1 MPELLFFVAYCIKLY
16 MWVFIIDVILN
27 WLVSLNVINTSSHF
41 VYLIGTALRRLTNPV
56 LQPIRR
62 RMPNLGGIDISPVI
76 AILGLVFLRDVV
88 VLGWLMRILQS

>member
-62 RMPNLGGIDISPVI
+62 RMPNLGGINVSPVI

-88 VLGWLMRILQS
+88 VLGWLMRILQN

>member
-1 MPELLFFVAYCIKLY
+1 MSELLFFVAYCVKLY

-62 RMPNLGGIDISPVI
+62 RMPNLGGIDVSPVI

>member
-62 RMPNLGGIDISPVI
+62 RMPNLGGIDVSPVI

>member
-76 AILGLVFLRDVV
+76 AILGLVFVRDVV

>member
-62 RMPNLGGIDISPVI
+62 RMPNLGGIDVSPVI

-88 VLGWLMRILQS
+88 MLGWLMRILQS

>member
-62 RMPNLGGIDISPVI
+62 RMPNLGGIDVSPVI

-88 VLGWLMRILQS
+88 VLGWLVRILQS

>member
-62 RMPNLGGIDISPVI
+62 RMPNLGGIDVSPVI
-76 AILGLVFLRDVV
+76 AILGRVFLRDVV
-88 VLGWLMRILQS
+88 VLGWLVRILQS

>member
-16 MWVFIIDVILN
+16 MWVFIIDVILS

-41 VYLIGTALRRLTNPV
+41 VYLIGTVLRRLTNPV

-62 RMPNLGGIDISPVI
+62 RMPNLGGIDVSPVI

-88 VLGWLMRILQS
+88 VLGWLVRILQS

>member
-88 VLGWLMRILQS
+88 MLGWLMRILQS

>member
-41 VYLIGTALRRLTNPV
+41 VDLIGAALRRLTDPV

>member
-62 RMPNLGGIDISPVI
+62 RMPNLGGIDVSPVI

-88 VLGWLMRILQS
+88 VLGWLVRIL

>member
-62 RMPNLGGIDISPVI
+62 RMPNLGGIDVSPVI

-88 VLGWLMRILQS
+88 VLGWLMRILQN

>member
-1 MPELLFFVAYCIKLY
+1 

-62 RMPNLGGIDISPVI
+62 RMPNLGGIDVSPVI

>member
-1 MPELLFFVAYCIKLY
+1 MPELLFFIAYCIKLY
-16 MWVFIIDVILN
+16 MWVFIIDVILS
-27 WLVSLNVINTSSHF
+27 WLVSLNVINTRSNF
-41 VYLIGTALRRLTNPV
+41 VYLTGTALRRLTNPV

-62 RMPNLGGIDISPVI
+62 RMPDLGGIDVSPVI

>member
-16 MWVFIIDVILN
+16 MWVFIIDVILS

-62 RMPNLGGIDISPVI
+62 RMPNLGGIDVSPVI

>member
-1 MPELLFFVAYCIKLY
+1 MPELLFFIAYCIKLY

-27 WLVSLNVINTSSHF
+27 WLVSLNVINTRSHF
-41 VYLIGTALRRLTNPV
+41 VYLIGAALRRLTNPI

-62 RMPNLGGIDISPVI
+62 RMPDLGGIDVSPVI

>member
-16 MWVFIIDVILN
+16 MWVFIIDVILS

>member
-1 MPELLFFVAYCIKLY
+1 
-16 MWVFIIDVILN
+16 MWVFIIDVILS

-41 VYLIGTALRRLTNPV
+41 VYLIGTVLRRLTNPV

-62 RMPNLGGIDISPVI
+62 RMPDLGGIDVSPVI

>member
-16 MWVFIIDVILN
+16 MWVFIIDVILS

-41 VYLIGTALRRLTNPV
+41 IYLIGTALRRLTNPV

-62 RMPNLGGIDISPVI
+62 RMPNLGGIDVSPVI

>member
-1 MPELLFFVAYCIKLY
+1 MPELLFFIAYCIKLY
-16 MWVFIIDVILN
+16 MWVFIIDVILS
-27 WLVSLNVINTSSHF
+27 WLVSLNVINTSSQF
-41 VYLIGTALRRLTNPV
+41 VYLIGTGLRRLTNPV

-62 RMPNLGGIDISPVI
+62 RMPDLGGIDVSPVI

>member
-16 MWVFIIDVILN
+16 MWVFIIDVILS

-62 RMPNLGGIDISPVI
+62 RMPNLGGIDVSPVI

-88 VLGWLMRILQS
+88 VWGWLMRILQS

>member
-16 MWVFIIDVILN
+16 MWVFIIDVILS

-62 RMPNLGGIDISPVI
+62 RMPNLGGIDVSPVI

-88 VLGWLMRILQS
+88 VLSWLMRILQS

>member
-27 WLVSLNVINTSSHF
+27 LLVSLNVINTSSHF

-62 RMPNLGGIDISPVI
+62 RMPNLGGIDVSPVI

>member
-1 MPELLFFVAYCIKLY
+1 MPELLFFIAYCIKLY

-27 WLVSLNVINTSSHF
+27 WLVSLNVINTRSHF
-41 VYLIGTALRRLTNPV
+41 VYLMGTELRRLTNPI

-62 RMPNLGGIDISPVI
+62 RMPDLGGIDVSPVI

>member
-41 VYLIGTALRRLTNPV
+41 VYLIGSALRRLTNPV

-62 RMPNLGGIDISPVI
+62 RMPNLGGIDVSPVI

>member
-16 MWVFIIDVILN
+16 MWVFIIDVILS

-62 RMPNLGGIDISPVI
+62 RMPNLGGIDVSPVI

-88 VLGWLMRILQS
+88 VLGWLIRILQS

>member
-16 MWVFIIDVILN
+16 MWVFIIDVILS

-62 RMPNLGGIDISPVI
+62 RMPNLGGIDVSPVI

-88 VLGWLMRILQS
+88 VLGWLVRILQS

>member
-16 MWVFIIDVILN
+16 MWVFIIDVILS

-62 RMPNLGGIDISPVI
+62 RMPNLGGIDVSPVI
-76 AILGLVFLRDVV
+76 AIWCWVG
-88 VLGWLMRILQS
+88 